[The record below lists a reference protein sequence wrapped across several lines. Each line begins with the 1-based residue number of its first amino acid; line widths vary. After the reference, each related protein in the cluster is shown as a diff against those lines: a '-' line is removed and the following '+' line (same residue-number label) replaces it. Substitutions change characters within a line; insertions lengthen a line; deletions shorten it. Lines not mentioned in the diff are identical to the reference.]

1 MTALFSTL
9 SFSLNQLAN
18 LIDDG
23 SIGLPEIQRPF
34 VWKRSKVRDL
44 FDSMYRGFPVGYFLF
59 WRNSSAG
66 AKQIGVK
73 AHQLSCD
80 RMIVDGQ
87 QRLTSLYAV
96 MRGVTVIDEN
106 YRETR
111 IEIGFNPLDAS
122 FAVTS
127 AAHRKDRQWI
137 PDISDLWKPNTD
149 IFAFVGAYVA
159 RLREDREVTPETELI
174 IGQRVNRLLNLHHY
188 NFTAIELSADTDPEE
203 VADIFV
209 RINSAGVEL
218 NQADFI
224 LTLMSVYWDEG
235 RKQME
240 AFSRAAKQPTPG
252 QASPF
257 NYILDPSPDQLL
269 RVAIGYGFRRGR
281 LRAVYNLLRGKE
293 LDSDGLTS
301 SERNFE
307 TLKSAQAEVLNLSN
321 WHQFLQ
327 CVMFAGFRSGR
338 LITSANTL
346 LYSYVLFLI
355 GKRDFKVAPQR
366 LRALIAKW
374 LFMAA
379 LTSRYSGSYESQIE
393 SDLNRLT
400 GADGA
405 DGFADMLERIMAE
418 TLTEDYWR
426 IQLPGE
432 LETTAARSPT
442 LYAYYAALSLLKA
455 RILFSPMAVSE
466 LLDPAVRGD
475 RLAVERH
482 HLFPVAYLKGIGI
495 DASREVDQ
503 IANYAMVEWPEN
515 AAIGALPPSEYA
527 PPLLN
532 DLGQPERAQMMFWHA
547 LPEGWETMAY
557 GDFLAERRRRIA
569 DVVRQGFGAISKAQ
583 EVVQPP
589 EPKTLAE
596 LIAAGENSSVEFKST
611 ARWSPADAKIQ
622 DFVEFAIVRTTAG
635 FMNTAGGTL
644 IVGVDD
650 DGNAIGL
657 EHDYQTLRKKDRD
670 GFELWLMDLLQV
682 TLGKNALT
690 CVSISFE
697 EFAGKDVARVEIR
710 RSRRIVFVNAPKA
723 PRVDDVYVRFG
734 NSTRKLTPA
743 ELLEYSQDWNR
754 GPLQMDGPAEA
765 EAEAGDEAGALD
777 EAVAARPA
785 AA

>member
-1 MTALFSTL
+1 VSAQFSTL
-9 SFSLNQLAN
+9 SFSLNQLTN

-34 VWKRSKVRDL
+34 VWKRTKVRDL

-59 WRNSSAG
+59 WRNASSG

-73 AHQLSCD
+73 THQLACD

-96 MRGVTVIDEN
+96 MRGATVIDEN

-111 IEIGFNPLDAS
+111 IEIGFNPVDGS

-137 PDISDLWKPNTD
+137 PDISALWQPNTD
-149 IFAFVGAYVA
+149 IFSFVGNYVA
-159 RLREDREVTPETELI
+159 RLREDRDVGAEEERE

-188 NFTAIELSADTDPEE
+188 NFTAIELSAETEPEE

-235 RKQME
+235 RKQLE
-240 AFSRAAKQPTPG
+240 AFSRAAKQPSPG
-252 QASPF
+252 KPSPF

-281 LRAVYNLLRGKE
+281 LKAVYNLLRGKD
-293 LDSDGLTS
+293 LDSDGITA
-301 SERNFE
+301 SERNFAM
-307 TLKSAQAEVLNLSN
+307 LKAAQAEVINLAN

-338 LITSANTL
+338 LITAANTL

-355 GKRDFKVAPQR
+355 GKRDFAVAPKQ
-366 LRALIAKW
+366 LRPLIAKW
-374 LFMAA
+374 LFMSA

-393 SDLNRLT
+393 SDLNRLAGVS
-400 GADGA
+400 GADA
-405 DGFADMLERIMAE
+405 FADTLERIMAE
-418 TLTEDYWR
+418 TLTDDYWS
-426 IQLPGE
+426 IQLPSE

-442 LYAYYAALSLLKA
+442 LYAYYAALSLLRA
-455 RILFSPMAVSE
+455 RVLFSPMTVSE

-482 HLFPVAYLKGIGI
+482 HLFPVAYLKSIGI

-503 IANYAMVEWPEN
+503 IANYAVVEWPEN
-515 AAIGALPPSEYA
+515 AAIGALPPHQYA
-527 PPLLN
+527 PPLMASLA
-532 DLGQPERAQMMFWHA
+532 PAERQRMMQWHA
-547 LPEGWETMAY
+547 LPEGWESMAY
-557 GDFLAERRRRIA
+557 PEFLAARRKRIA
-569 DVVRQGFGAISKAQ
+569 DVVRLAFASIGAAPEVEKPSK
-583 EVVQPP
+583 
-589 EPKTLAE
+589 PKTLAE
-596 LIAAGENSSVEFKST
+596 LIAAGENSTVEFKST
-611 ARWSPADAKIQ
+611 ARWSIRDGKVHEG
-622 DFVEFAIVRTTAG
+622 VEFAVVRTIAG

-644 IVGVDD
+644 VIGIDD
-650 DGNAIGL
+650 DGVTVGL

-670 GFELWLMDLLQV
+670 GFELWITDLLQV

-690 CVSISFE
+690 CVMVSFE
-697 EFAGKDVARVEIR
+697 KLDSKDVARIEVQ
-710 RSRRIVFVNAPKA
+710 RSRRIVFVNPPTG
-723 PRVDDVYVRFG
+723 PRVDDVFVRFG

-743 ELLEYSQDWNR
+743 ELLEYNHEWSREPQQRDEVTVDEDAE
-754 GPLQMDGPAEA
+754 PATQPAAEPAEL
-765 EAEAGDEAGALD
+765 GSG
-777 EAVAARPA
+777 
-785 AA
+785 